1 MKNTPAYNV
10 ACIGS
15 PWNVSF
21 GFNFLPFYI
30 CFPLPYCQ
38 WYSLPGFSLSFN
50 ESFQPLRW
58 EYIDTRRFITPETA
72 ALCVCVCARVCVA
85 VFCFKKKNKEETF
98 FKVLFLCRIEVAAGT
113 LAFYFSVRLTRFT
126 LDLIFRFVSTRSSLA
141 RKIHFFLSLFLTDAS
156 SLSLCVSLSEHV
168 VSRIVLLYADELD
181 LYGNP
186 IHPERDMFPHSLPTH
201 TSTTCI
207 YIYIS
212 LCVRLT
218 SVASR
223 IEKEKHIYITAYSDV
238 HFLFFY
244 LPGTTAP
251 SNVFSSQRTN
261 PLFYSQMKWYRFLH
275 FIFDKSNKIH
285 RIVGI

>member
-1 MKNTPAYNV
+1 MFP
-10 ACIGS
+10 S
-15 PWNVSF
+15 VSIF
-21 GFNFLPFYI
+21 FPFISAFLFHI
-30 CFPLPYCQ
+30 VNDILFRA
-38 WYSLPGFSLSFN
+38 SLSL
-50 ESFQPLRW
+50 FQRELSAAPDGN
-58 EYIDTRRFITPETA
+58 ISTRD
-72 ALCVCVCARVCVA
+72 ALSPQKQLLFVCVCVRVCVSLFF
-85 VFCFKKKNKEETF
+85 VLKKKNKEETF

-218 SVASR
+218 SIASR
-223 IEKEKHIYITAYSDV
+223 IEKRETHIYI
-238 HFLFFY
+238 
-244 LPGTTAP
+244 
-251 SNVFSSQRTN
+251 
-261 PLFYSQMKWYRFLH
+261 
-275 FIFDKSNKIH
+275 
-285 RIVGI
+285 

>member
-1 MKNTPAYNV
+1 MFP
-10 ACIGS
+10 S
-15 PWNVSF
+15 VSIF
-21 GFNFLPFYI
+21 FPFISAFLFHI
-30 CFPLPYCQ
+30 VNDILFRA
-38 WYSLPGFSLSFN
+38 SLSL
-50 ESFQPLRW
+50 S
-58 EYIDTRRFITPETA
+58 TRAFSRSDGNISTRD
-72 ALCVCVCARVCVA
+72 ALSPQTQLLFVCVCVRVCVSLFF
-85 VFCFKKKNKEETF
+85 VLKKKNKEETF

-207 YIYIS
+207 YIYI
-212 LCVRLT
+212 
-218 SVASR
+218 
-223 IEKEKHIYITAYSDV
+223 
-238 HFLFFY
+238 FLF
-244 LPGTTAP
+244 
-251 SNVFSSQRTN
+251 VC
-261 PLFYSQMKWYRFLH
+261 
-275 FIFDKSNKIH
+275 
-285 RIVGI
+285 V

>member
-1 MKNTPAYNV
+1 MHWFTLECFLRFQFSSLLYLLSSSILSMIFSSGLLSLFQRELSAAPDGNISTRDAL
-10 ACIGS
+10 S
-15 PWNVSF
+15 PQKQLLF
-21 GFNFLPFYI
+21 
-30 CFPLPYCQ
+30 
-38 WYSLPGFSLSFN
+38 
-50 ESFQPLRW
+50 
-58 EYIDTRRFITPETA
+58 
-72 ALCVCVCARVCVA
+72 VCVCVA

-218 SVASR
+218 SIASR
-223 IEKEKHIYITAYSDV
+223 IEKRETHIYITAYSDV

-261 PLFYSQMKWYRFLH
+261 PLFYSQMK
-275 FIFDKSNKIH
+275 
-285 RIVGI
+285 